1 MSNIS
6 ALDRPDATTAVP
18 PLPHEADRRRRLTV
32 MRRWATGT
40 LAAVSLLWLAVV
52 LVQPSG
58 DWVPYVLAA
67 LEASMVG
74 ALADWFAVVALFRR
88 PLGLPIPHTAI
99 VVARKEQFG
108 RTLAAFFRE
117 NFLSGP
123 AVRERMR
130 SSGAVVH
137 ASTWLADPEHAR
149 TLVRNVLGRGA
160 GVLDTT
166 GDGLTDFVVRE
177 TRAVVA
183 GAPVVPMSAALVRAA
198 SSSPMLDDVVDA
210 ASVSVRRAL
219 QDHPPDLEAIFTGE
233 RPWWLPEAVQRRL
246 FESLVSRAVVTLNE
260 IERDRSHPARAQ
272 VREWLAAL
280 ADRLEH
286 DPDLGARLRRLQ
298 RAVLQDPRFDD
309 TTARWFN
316 GALDRLRAELCTPGS
331 SIEQRIVDAV
341 TDLARRVGDDPAL
354 HVRIEASIETTVDR
368 AMAMF
373 GGDVDALVTGT
384 ISHWDAARTA
394 EQLELLLGPDLQYI
408 RINGALVGGLAG
420 LAIHA
425 LGQAIS

>member
-1 MSNIS
+1 VSKTS

-40 LAAVSLLWLAVV
+40 LMAVSLLWLAMV
-52 LVQPSG
+52 LAQPSG
-58 DWVPYVLAA
+58 EWAPYVLAA

-108 RTLAAFFRE
+108 RTLATFFRE

-123 AVRERMR
+123 AVRERVR
-130 SSGAVVH
+130 ASGAVVR
-137 ASTWLADPEHAR
+137 ASAWLADPEHAR
-149 TLVRNVLGRGA
+149 TLVRNVLGRSA
-160 GVLDTT
+160 SVLDTT
-166 GDGLTDFVVRE
+166 GDGLSDFMVRE
-177 TRAVVA
+177 TRALVA
-183 GAPVVPMSAALVRAA
+183 GAPVAPLSAALVRAA
-198 SSSPMLDDVVDA
+198 SSSPMLDDVIEA
-210 ASVSVRRAL
+210 VSVAVRRGL
-219 QDHPPDLEAIFTGE
+219 QDHAADLEAIFTGE
-233 RPWWLPEAVQRRL
+233 RPWWLPESVQHRL
-246 FESLVSRAVVTLNE
+246 FERLVSRAVVTLHDV
-260 IERDRSHPARAQ
+260 ERDRSHPARAQ

-286 DPDLGARLRRLQ
+286 DPDLAARLRRLQ
-298 RAVLQDPRFDD
+298 RAVVQDPRFDD
-309 TTARWFN
+309 TTARLFN
-316 GALDRLRAELCTPGS
+316 GALDRLRAELCAPGS

-341 TDLARRVGDDPAL
+341 TYLARRVGDDPAI
-354 HVRIEASIETTVDR
+354 HVRIEASIEATVER

-384 ISHWDAARTA
+384 ISHWDAGRTA
-394 EQLELLLGPDLQYI
+394 DQLELLLGPDLQYI
-408 RINGALVGGLAG
+408 RINGAVVGGLAG

-425 LGQAIS
+425 LGQAIG

>member
-99 VVARKEQFG
+99 VVAGKEQFG

-130 SSGAVVH
+130 SSGAVVRAVDMAGRSGTRAH
-137 ASTWLADPEHAR
+137 LGPERPRAR
-149 TLVRNVLGRGA
+149 RRCARHDRRWSHRLRGSGDARGRRGGAGRTDERGPGSCRKLEPDARRRRRRRERLGAARPPGPPARPRSDLHRRETLV
-160 GVLDTT
+160 
-166 GDGLTDFVVRE
+166 
-177 TRAVVA
+177 
-183 GAPVVPMSAALVRAA
+183 AAR
-198 SSSPMLDDVVDA
+198 
-210 ASVSVRRAL
+210 
-219 QDHPPDLEAIFTGE
+219 
-233 RPWWLPEAVQRRL
+233 
-246 FESLVSRAVVTLNE
+246 SRATPTVRKPGE
-260 IERDRSHPARAQ
+260 PGGRHAERDRA
-272 VREWLAAL
+272 
-280 ADRLEH
+280 
-286 DPDLGARLRRLQ
+286 
-298 RAVLQDPRFDD
+298 
-309 TTARWFN
+309 
-316 GALDRLRAELCTPGS
+316 
-331 SIEQRIVDAV
+331 
-341 TDLARRVGDDPAL
+341 
-354 HVRIEASIETTVDR
+354 
-368 AMAMF
+368 
-373 GGDVDALVTGT
+373 
-384 ISHWDAARTA
+384 
-394 EQLELLLGPDLQYI
+394 
-408 RINGALVGGLAG
+408 
-420 LAIHA
+420 
-425 LGQAIS
+425 